1 MIKCKLISHTPEPE
15 KVVSIAA
22 KLCYSKSDVDGL
34 ITGVLTGNDTEK
46 FIDKLKGMGHESPL
60 EHVSFTFAIEG
71 VSRTLTHQ
79 LVRHRIASYSQKSQR
94 YVSENDFEY
103 IVPPSIARDSQA
115 KKKFENLMCTIRQA
129 YNELASMDIPKE
141 DARYVLP
148 NATETKIIV
157 TMNAR
162 SLFNFFSLRCC
173 THAQWEIRQLA
184 NLMLVEVQKVAP
196 ILFKNAGASCKKGY
210 CPEGERSCGLAPT
223 LSFLKEF
230 VRICKCIK
238 YLNIKIGE

>member
-22 KLCYSKSDVDGL
+22 KLCYSKSDVDSL
-34 ITGVLTGNDTEK
+34 ATGVLTGNDTEK

-94 YVSENDFEY
+94 YVSENNFEY
-103 IVPPSIARDSQA
+103 IIPPSIARDSQA
-115 KKKFENLMCTIRQA
+115 KEKFENLMCTIRQA
-129 YNELASMDIPKE
+129 YNKLASMDIPKE

-184 NLMLVEVQKVAP
+184 NLMLAEVQKVAP

-210 CPEGERSCGLAPT
+210 CPEEGRSCGNAPT
-223 LSFLKEF
+223 LSFLKECGNMLNLNEVF
-230 VRICKCIK
+230 K
-238 YLNIKIGE
+238 Y

>member
-103 IVPPSIARDSQA
+103 IVPPSIANGAGVLLYD
-115 KKKFENLMCTIRQA
+115 KLMKQIKQT
-129 YNELASMDIPKE
+129 YTLLVNMNIPKE

-184 NLMLVEVQKVAP
+184 NLMLTEVQKVAP
-196 ILFKNAGASCKKGY
+196 ILFKNAGASCKKRVLFRRRKVLWISSY
-210 CPEGERSCGLAPT
+210 FTIFTR
-223 LSFLKEF
+223 
-230 VRICKCIK
+230 
-238 YLNIKIGE
+238 

>member
-34 ITGVLTGNDTEK
+34 ITGVLTGNDAEK

-115 KKKFENLMCTIRQA
+115 KEKFENLMCTIRQA

-184 NLMLVEVQKVAP
+184 NLMLAEVQKVAP

-210 CPEGERSCGLAPT
+210 CPEEGRSCGNAPT
-223 LSFLKEF
+223 LSFLKEYGNMLNLNEVF
-230 VRICKCIK
+230 K
-238 YLNIKIGE
+238 Y

>member
-103 IVPPSIARDSQA
+103 IVPPSIANGAGVLLYD
-115 KKKFENLMCTIRQA
+115 KLMKQIKQT
-129 YNELASMDIPKE
+129 YTLLVNMNIPKE

-223 LSFLKEF
+223 LSFLLDNYDVYVKP
-230 VRICKCIK
+230 
-238 YLNIKIGE
+238 LLD

>member
-60 EHVSFTFAIEG
+60 EHVSFAFAIEG

-115 KKKFENLMCTIRQA
+115 KEKFENLMCTIRQA

-184 NLMLVEVQKVAP
+184 NLMLVEYKKLHLFYLKMQVLVVKKDIAQK
-196 ILFKNAGASCKKGY
+196 K
-210 CPEGERSCGLAPT
+210 EGLVEMLLLYRS
-223 LSFLKEF
+223 
-230 VRICKCIK
+230 
-238 YLNIKIGE
+238 

>member
-103 IVPPSIARDSQA
+103 IVPPSIANGAGVLLYD
-115 KKKFENLMCTIRQA
+115 KLMKQIKQT
-129 YNELASMDIPKE
+129 YTLLVNMNIPKE

-184 NLMLVEVQKVAP
+184 NLMLIEVQKVAP

-223 LSFLKEF
+223 LSFLLDNYDVYVKP
-230 VRICKCIK
+230 
-238 YLNIKIGE
+238 LLD

>member
-22 KLCYSKSDVDGL
+22 KLCYSKSDVDSL
-34 ITGVLTGNDTEK
+34 VTGVLTGNDTEK

-94 YVSENDFEY
+94 YVSENNFEY
-103 IVPPSIARDSQA
+103 IIPPSIARDSQA
-115 KKKFENLMCTIRQA
+115 KEKFENLMCTIRQA

-196 ILFKNAGASCKKGY
+196 VLFKNAGASCKKGY
-210 CPEGERSCGLAPT
+210 CPEEGRSCGNAPT
-223 LSFLKEF
+223 LSFLKECGNMLNLNEVF
-230 VRICKCIK
+230 K
-238 YLNIKIGE
+238 Y

>member
-103 IVPPSIARDSQA
+103 IVPPSIANGAGVLLYD
-115 KKKFENLMCTIRQA
+115 KLMKQIKQT
-129 YNELASMDIPKE
+129 YTLLVNMNIPKE

-223 LSFLKEF
+223 LSFLLDNYDIYVKP
-230 VRICKCIK
+230 
-238 YLNIKIGE
+238 LLD

>member
-34 ITGVLTGNDTEK
+34 VTGVLTGNDTEK

-103 IVPPSIARDSQA
+103 IVPPSIANGAGVLLYD
-115 KKKFENLMCTIRQA
+115 KLMKQIKQT
-129 YNELASMDIPKE
+129 YTLLVNMNIPKE

-173 THAQWEIRQLA
+173 THAQWEIRQLS
-184 NLMLVEVQKVAP
+184 NLMLAEVQKVAP

-223 LSFLKEF
+223 LSFLLDNYDVYVKP
-230 VRICKCIK
+230 
-238 YLNIKIGE
+238 LLD

>member
-22 KLCYSKSDVDGL
+22 KLCYSKSDVDVL

-46 FIDKLKGMGHESPL
+46 FIDKLRGMGHESPL

-94 YVSENDFEY
+94 YVSENNFEY
-103 IVPPSIARDSQA
+103 IIPPSIARDGQA
-115 KKKFENLMCTIRQA
+115 KEKFENLMCTIRQA

-184 NLMLVEVQKVAP
+184 NLMLAEVQKVAP

-210 CPEGERSCGLAPT
+210 CPEEGRSCGNAPT
-223 LSFLKEF
+223 LSFLKECGNVLNLNEVF
-230 VRICKCIK
+230 K
-238 YLNIKIGE
+238 Y